1 MRWWQCQRD
10 TVLIRVDAIAVTL
23 KLDTSMDTNTTDIR
37 GRELHFIKRVL
48 NRQQHNELFSVELL
62 KDQRFTLQSTEEFF
76 TNLQKN
82 GLLRFEN
89 GFMYAT
95 NLAIRSIKE
104 KEKIESRLIEEQI
117 IDDFEYAFLM
127 FMKNRNEPVH
137 LFDFPPNFKYHSK
150 IDGQPVPGTTNTFY
164 DWMDEVHKYI
174 HDPTIDGY
182 ILNHTGEIRFEKLKN
197 EKALKAE
204 NERLDIEAKRQ
215 TIEGAKF
222 SRNVAYA
229 SLGVAAITAL
239 VPLFIWLSD
248 KDKTTKTQT
257 DIPQLQ
263 QVIQTQS
270 QIQQNL
276 QDLQI
281 SVQNLDTNTMKIK
294 VVK

>member
-1 MRWWQCQRD
+1 
-10 TVLIRVDAIAVTL
+10 
-23 KLDTSMDTNTTDIR
+23 MDTNIIDIR

-48 NRQQHNELFSVELL
+48 NRQQYN
-62 KDQRFTLQSTEEFF
+62 DPFTIEVLNSEKSQLQWSEDFIL
-76 TNLQKN
+76 NLEKS

-89 GFMYAT
+89 GNVYAT
-95 NLAIRSIKE
+95 DLAIRSINE
-104 KEKIESRLIEEQI
+104 KEKRESRLIEENI

-127 FMKNRNEPVH
+127 FMNNRNEPVH

-164 DWMDEVHKYI
+164 DWMTEIEKYI

-182 ILNHTGEIRFEKLKN
+182 VLNHTGKIRFERLKK
-197 EKALKAE
+197 EKELKAE
-204 NERLDIEAKRQ
+204 NERLDIEVKRQ

-229 SLGVAAITAL
+229 SLGVAAITAF
-239 VPLFIWLSD
+239 VPLFIWLAE
-248 KDKTTKTQT
+248 KNKTPKTQT
-257 DIPQLQ
+257 EIPQLQ

-276 QDLQI
+276 QDLQR
-281 SVQNLDTNTMKIK
+281 SVQNLDTGVMKIK